1 MKIEKHVPSV
11 PVVGSPNVSLYL
23 LDSLEIEK
31 ISYTWCFISP
41 FVVLIETY
49 KETLSFCVS

>member
-1 MKIEKHVPSV
+1 MKIEERVPSV

-23 LDSLEIEK
+23 LASLEIEK
-31 ISYTWCFISP
+31 ISNTWCFISP

-49 KETLSFCVS
+49 KETLSSRVS

>member
-1 MKIEKHVPSV
+1 MKIEKHLPSV

-49 KETLSFCVS
+49 KETLSFRVS